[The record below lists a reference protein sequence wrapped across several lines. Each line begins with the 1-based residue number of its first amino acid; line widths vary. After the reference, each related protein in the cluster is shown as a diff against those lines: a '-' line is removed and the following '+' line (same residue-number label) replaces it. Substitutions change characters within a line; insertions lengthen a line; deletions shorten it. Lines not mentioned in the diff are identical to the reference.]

1 MRKQA
6 LIYMIMAGTLA
17 LSGCRATSQNTAANA
32 SAVEQNAA
40 QDGQNENNDGNGASD
55 ENGAPDGNGGPDG
68 NGRPGGK
75 GGPGGGQSAPESYDA
90 VDEITSDTSESGKTY
105 TSTATILKTRV
116 CTEP

>member
-17 LSGCRATSQNTAANA
+17 LSGCRATSLNTAANA

-55 ENGAPDGNGGPDG
+55 ENGAPDGNGGPDPTMPSIQSLLTLL
-68 NGRPGGK
+68 NPARPTLL
-75 GGPGGGQSAPESYDA
+75 PERMKMPSW
-90 VDEITSDTSESGKTY
+90 
-105 TSTATILKTRV
+105 
-116 CTEP
+116 

>member
-40 QDGQNENNDGNGASD
+40 QDGQNENNDGNGAPD
-55 ENGAPDGNGGPDG
+55 ENGAPDGKEAPDGKGAPDG
-68 NGRPGGK
+68 NGAPDGRLHLYRDRAGYERRYHL
-75 GGPGGGQSAPESYDA
+75 GQHQHSG
-90 VDEITSDTSESGKTY
+90 VHHEIRQLLNRRY
-105 TSTATILKTRV
+105 CR
-116 CTEP
+116 